1 MPLPHWLRGALPLAL
16 LIGSTTALHP
26 QAAAQ
31 TPPPISARDRAAI
44 HVMPLPSSLKR
55 GDGWLTIGPSFTVAR
70 AACRDARVGR
80 AADRLV
86 RALATTAPRAR
97 TRGPAAT
104 LRVTCASSSSAV
116 PRPVEDESYS
126 LIVSAD
132 SATLSAPTPI
142 GALRGLETFLQ
153 LVEPRDGGTLVD
165 RPAGG
170 VRVPAVTIEDRPRF
184 PWRGLMMDVSRHW
197 MPKAVV
203 LRNLDAMA
211 AVKLNVLHLHLSDDQ
226 GFRVESRLYPRLQQL
241 ASDGHY
247 YTQRDIRE
255 IVAYAADRG
264 IRIVPEFDMPGHTTS
279 LLVAY
284 PDLGSAPGPYALA
297 RAAGIHDATLDPTRE
312 STYRFLD
319 RFYGEMA
326 SLFPDEYVHIG
337 GDEVSSKTDW
347 NTNAR
352 IQQFMRD
359 HDLKDNHALQGHF
372 NHRLVQLLATR
383 GKKVVGWD
391 EVLRADLDRTV
402 VIQSWR
408 GQEYLFQAAQQGFDA
423 ILSAGYYLDHKLP
436 ASDHYRIDPLRL
448 ANAVTITPDPARWK
462 SWELTTHAGQTEI
475 VSHLTMYG
483 PPEQLRGVME
493 FAGAFVSIDTAS
505 LHGDTLTFQMATQ
518 YGKASMTGV
527 VRGDS
532 LTGKMGIVG
541 MSLPFAGKRSGGND
555 MPGTTPPAV
564 KRVPPLTA
572 EQAKHVLGGEAAMW
586 AEVVSAETVDSRIWP
601 RAAAIAEKLWSP
613 AVLTDDVNDMYR
625 RLDIVSGL
633 LTTRGVTHETGYPAA
648 LRALLPQGDLAPL
661 RTLVDVLEEVKYY
674 QRLSTEIGK
683 DLQPSLVSLADAA
696 RPESRTA
703 RTFSTLV
710 DGYLADPKRQKNA
723 SELRAQLIAWRDNHA
738 RLTPLLANANQADDL
753 RTLSEQLSKSA
764 AAGLAALDALSANQ
778 RLSADDAA
786 RFQTVLTAASASRA
800 AVTNTAIP
808 AIMRLVDKAT

>member
-1 MPLPHWLRGALPLAL
+1 VLQYIRACLRRTAALAL
-16 LIGSTTALHP
+16 LLGASIAH
-26 QAAAQ
+26 AQ
-31 TPPPISARDRAAI
+31 GAPRTPPPISARDRAAI
-44 HVMPLPSSLKR
+44 HVMPLPSSLAL
-55 GDGWLTIGPSFTVAR
+55 GDGWLTIGRSFTIDR
-70 AACRDARVGR
+70 GACRDARVGR

-86 RALATTAPRAR
+86 RALSVPRGVSAH
-97 TRGPAAT
+97 AAT
-104 LRVTCASSSSAV
+104 LRISCAGASSAA
-116 PRPVEDESYS
+116 PRLGDDESYT
-126 LIVSAD
+126 LNVGAD
-132 SATLSAPTPI
+132 HATLAAPTPT

-153 LVEPRDGGTLVD
+153 LVD
-165 RPAGG
+165 RTDSAT
-170 VRVPAVTIEDRPRF
+170 RVPVVTIEDRPRF

-197 MPKAVV
+197 MPKAVI

-226 GFRVESRLYPRLQQL
+226 GFRVESKRYPRLQQV

-247 YTQRDIRE
+247 FTQRDIRE

-264 IRIVPEFDMPGHTTS
+264 IRVIPEFDVPGHTTS
-279 LLVAY
+279 ILVAY
-284 PDLGSAPGPYALA
+284 PELGSAPGPYTLA
-297 RAAGIHDATLDPTRE
+297 RRAGIHDATLDPTRE
-312 STYRFLD
+312 TTYRFLD

-347 NTNAR
+347 NGNAQV
-352 IQQFMRD
+352 QQFMRD
-359 HDLKDNHALQGHF
+359 HDLKDNHALQGYF
-372 NHRLVQLLATR
+372 NERLVQLLAGH

-391 EVLRADLDRTV
+391 EVLRADLDHQV
-402 VIQSWR
+402 VIQAWR
-408 GQEYLFQAAQQGFDA
+408 GQDYLFQAAQQGYDA

-436 ASDHYRIDPLRL
+436 AGDHYRIDPERL
-448 ANAVTITPDPARWK
+448 ANAVTITPDPSRWK
-462 SWELTTHAGQTEI
+462 SWDVTMHAGSTDI
-475 VSHLTMYG
+475 VSRLTMYG

-505 LHGDTLTFQMATQ
+505 LHGDTLAFQMATQ

-527 VRGDS
+527 VHGDS
-532 LTGKMGIVG
+532 LSGKMGIVG
-541 MSLPFAGKRSGGND
+541 MGLPFAGKRVGGDD
-555 MPGTTPPAV
+555 MPGTRPPVV

-572 EQAKHVLGGEAAMW
+572 ESEKHILGGEAAMW

-613 AVLTDDVNDMYR
+613 AVLTDDVSDMYR
-625 RLDIVSGL
+625 RLDIVSPL

-696 RPESRTA
+696 RPESRQA
-703 RTFSTLV
+703 RVFSSLV

-723 SELRAQLIAWRDNHA
+723 SELRAQLVAWRDNDA
-738 RLTPLLANANQADDL
+738 RLAPLLANANQAADL
-753 RTLSEQLSKSA
+753 RTLSEQLSHSA
-764 AAGLAALDALSANQ
+764 AAGLAALDALDRRQ
-778 RLSADDAA
+778 TLSAEDAA
-786 RFQTVLTAASASRA
+786 RYRAVIAAASASRA
-800 AVTNTAIP
+800 AVTNTAVP
-808 AIMRLVDKAT
+808 AIRKLIEKAT

>member
-1 MPLPHWLRGALPLAL
+1 MMPTPLPLPHRLQGALTLAL
-16 LIGSTTALHP
+16 LLGSSAALHA
-26 QAAAQ
+26 QAAAPA
-31 TPPPISARDRAAI
+31 PPPISPRDRAAI
-44 HVMPLPSSLKR
+44 HVMPLPSALKR
-55 GDGWLTIGPSFTVAR
+55 GDGWLAIGPSFTIAR

-80 AADRLV
+80 AAGRLL
-86 RALATTAPRAR
+86 RALTAPSPRAR
-97 TRGPAAT
+97 TRAPATT
-104 LRVTCASSSSAV
+104 LRISCGASRGTT
-116 PRPVEDESYS
+116 PHPIEDESYA
-126 LIVSAD
+126 LAVSGD
-132 SATLSAPTPI
+132 QATLSAPTPI

-153 LVEPRDGGTLVD
+153 LAERTDSAT
-165 RPAGG
+165 
-170 VRVPAVTIEDRPRF
+170 RVPAVTIEDRPRF

-226 GFRVESRLYPRLQQL
+226 GFRVESKLYPRLQQV

-247 YTQRDIRE
+247 FTQRDIRE
-255 IVAYAADRG
+255 IVSYAADRG
-264 IRIVPEFDMPGHTTS
+264 IRVVPEFDMPGHTTS
-279 LLVAY
+279 FLVAY
-284 PDLGSAPGPYALA
+284 PELGSAAGPYTLA
-297 RAAGIHDATLDPTRE
+297 RRAGIHEATLDPTRE

-337 GDEVSSKTDW
+337 GDEVSAKTDW
-347 NTNAR
+347 NTNAPV
-352 IQQFMRD
+352 QQFMRD
-359 HDLKDNHALQGHF
+359 HALADNHALQGYF
-372 NHRLVQLLATR
+372 NQRLVRLLASH

-391 EVLRADLDRTV
+391 EVLREDLDHTV

-408 GQEYLFQAAQQGFDA
+408 GHDYLFQAAQQGFDA

-436 ASDHYRIDPLRL
+436 ASDHYRIDPARL
-448 ANAVTITPDPARWK
+448 ANAVTITPDPTRWK
-462 SWELTTHAGQTEI
+462 RWDLAMHAGQTEI
-475 VSHLTMYG
+475 ASRLTMYG

-518 YGKASMTGV
+518 YGKAAMTGV

-541 MSLPFAGKRSGGND
+541 MSLPFAGKRSGGDD
-555 MPGTTPPAV
+555 MPGTRPPVV
-564 KRVPPLTA
+564 KRIPPLTA
-572 EQAKHVLGGEAAMW
+572 DQAKHVLGGEAAMW

-613 AVLTDDVNDMYR
+613 AALTDDVGDMYR

-648 LRALLPQGDLAPL
+648 LRTLLPQGDLGPL
-661 RTLVDVLEEVKYY
+661 QTLVDVLEEVKYY

-696 RPESRTA
+696 RPESRPA
-703 RTFSTLV
+703 RVFASLV

-723 SELRAQLIAWRDNHA
+723 SELRAQLVAWRDNHA
-738 RLTPLLANANQADDL
+738 RLTPLLATANQADDL
-753 RTLSEQLSKSA
+753 RTLSEQLSNSA
-764 AAGLAALDALSANQ
+764 AAGLAALDALDRQ
-778 RLSADDAA
+778 QKLSAEDAA
-786 RFQTVLTAASASRA
+786 RYQAVLTAAVAPRA
-800 AVTNTAIP
+800 AVVDQVIP
-808 AIMRLVDKAT
+808 AIKRLVDRAM